1 MLTGCNVDEPKG
13 SRRFRLSTTPSRYT
27 VVMGHSSQR
36 GTVVTIEQITPTTTE
51 TNTPKCPRCG
61 GSSMHLERIEP
72 DKPQHDRRIFR
83 CETCGESVSETVKY
97 R

>member
-1 MLTGCNVDEPKG
+1 M
-13 SRRFRLSTTPSRYT
+13 TTEEAR
-27 VVMGHSSQR
+27 
-36 GTVVTIEQITPTTTE
+36 PTTSEVT
-51 TNTPKCPRCG
+51 TPKCPRCALP
-61 GSSMHLERIEP
+61 MHLERIEP